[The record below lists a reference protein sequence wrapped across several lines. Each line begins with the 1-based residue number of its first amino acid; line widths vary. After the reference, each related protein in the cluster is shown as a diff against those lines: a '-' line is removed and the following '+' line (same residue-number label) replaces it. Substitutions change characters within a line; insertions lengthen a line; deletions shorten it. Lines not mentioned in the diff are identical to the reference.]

1 MRQVVLDT
9 ETTGLEVN
17 QGHRI
22 IEIGCVELVNRR
34 LTGRHFHKYIK
45 PERDIDAGA
54 LAVHGITSEF
64 LADKPT
70 FDRVVEEF
78 LAFIDGAEL
87 IIHNAPFDVG
97 FIDAELQ
104 RLDPRAAPD
113 RNLVLDYRFAG
124 ACRSRHPGQR
134 NSLDALCQR
143 YGVDNASRTLHGAL
157 LDAEI
162 LADVFLAM
170 TGGQTSL
177 GLHEQGGDAGQGVG
191 QGSGIRRLP
200 QGRQP
205 LTVITATAEE
215 RQRLRRASMPLPST
229 AAAVL
234 WQVAD
239 RLRSVVTP
247 SPGNS

>member
-9 ETTGLEVN
+9 ETTGLEVS

-34 LTGRHFHKYIK
+34 LTGRHFHKYIR
-45 PERDIDAGA
+45 PDRDIDAGA

-70 FDRVVEEF
+70 FDRVAEEF

-104 RLDPRAAPD
+104 RLDPEQPLTATLCSITD
-113 RNLVLDYRFAG
+113 SLVLA
-124 ACRSRHPGQR
+124 RSRHPGQR

-170 TGGQTSL
+170 TGGQTTL

-205 LTVITATAEE
+205 LTVITATPEE
-215 RQRLRRASMPLPST
+215 RQRHEARLDAIAEHSGGK
-229 AAAVL
+229 VL
-234 WQVAD
+234 WRDA
-239 RLRSVVTP
+239 
-247 SPGNS
+247 